1 MFEPFSS
8 GYYVGRLY
16 VQPHDGDRT
25 VMHETDHERVNERLY
40 ADGEGIE
47 RLDRPLLVKLGT
59 VHLPV
64 HGETGVPERTLAVP
78 EKDLDAAGVDN
89 PPTLS
94 PVLLAKRAVADRL
107 LGSAAGV

>member
-8 GYYVGRLY
+8 GYYLGRLY
-16 VQPHDGDRT
+16 VRPHDGDRT
-25 VMHETDHERVNERLY
+25 VMHEAAHERVNERLY
-40 ADGEGIE
+40 ADDEGIE
-47 RLDRPLLVKLGT
+47 RLDRPLLMKLGT

-64 HGETGVPERTLAVP
+64 HGEDGIPERTLAVP
-78 EKDLDAAGVDN
+78 EDDLTAAGVDN

-107 LGSAAGV
+107 LGASAGV